1 MAGRNRSAVPP
12 TFAAVLFPQS
22 ARTRIPLR
30 TSVLPRT
37 PDYSEDNTGVPKIP
51 SLRPADA
58 TKYCGDVQSPVPSS
72 SSRSMS
78 KPATSSTPTS
88 SIKHYEDRVQLTLT
102 EAEYLQCLADGMTF
116 EEMAGALG
124 WTYCRVV
131 GFGDRFFGR
140 D

>member
-1 MAGRNRSAVPP
+1 
-12 TFAAVLFPQS
+12 
-22 ARTRIPLR
+22 
-30 TSVLPRT
+30 
-37 PDYSEDNTGVPKIP
+37 
-51 SLRPADA
+51 
-58 TKYCGDVQSPVPSS
+58 
-72 SSRSMS
+72 MS

-140 D
+140 DFEERSKEDPVLAQLVQECKRYRLLLMHACKMPGAEHIIRR